1 MATVP
6 MSDMPRNLV
15 PESDLPTSTDTGFSP
30 VQMMFNAP
38 KSLYQNTIGG
48 LLEVVSNPLQTATSV
63 MDILAGGLYNATPET
78 VRSLINKFET
88 DPDAQMRAV
97 SIANAVGGDYA
108 KTYGTLQGF
117 KKALQDDP
125 FRVLGD
131 MSIVASG
138 GATAT
143 ARVPAVSRTLAK
155 TATLTNPM
163 TTLTKTASMA
173 APAVGNVTANVL
185 GLTTGVGP
193 ETIKTAFESGLRG
206 ATAFKENIR
215 GNVDKTEVLDQARQ
229 ALRNMRAAKSASY
242 ETGIATTRADTTA
255 LNFAPIDQA
264 FNDIQATLY
273 EGNRLKVGAEE
284 LKKINEVADVID
296 EWRNDPNSHTAIG
309 LDALKQRLD
318 AIYPDSPS
326 QSQAQ
331 RVISSTRKKVYQ
343 TIVDQSPDYAKTMA
357 DYEKAITLEKEIERA
372 LSLGKNSSADTAL
385 RKLTSLARNNVNANY
400 GYRLDLAKA
409 LEQQGNAD
417 LLPAIAGQ
425 SMSSTLPRG
434 LAPQIASAAAI
445 PSAIQSFAA
454 GITPTTLLAA
464 PFMSPRVVGEATYAA
479 GDVGRRMQQ
488 SALNRNIVSP
498 AMQNLQMM
506 SQKIP
511 LNDAQRRLIALGLAK
526 SGNLNQSLMSPQL
539 RDMAGQ

>member
-1 MATVP
+1 MAKVP
-6 MSDMPRNLV
+6 MADMPNAV
-15 PESDLPTSTDTGFSP
+15 PESDLPSAADTGFSP
-30 VQMMFNAP
+30 VQMMLNAP
-38 KSLYQNTIGG
+38 KSLYQNTVGG
-48 LLEVVSNPLQTATSV
+48 LIEAVSSPLQTATSV
-63 MDILAGGLYNATPET
+63 MDVLAGGLYNATPET
-78 VRSLINKFET
+78 VRALVNKFET
-88 DPDAQMRAV
+88 DPDAQKRAV
-97 SIANAVGGDYA
+97 SVANAVGGDYA
-108 KTYGTLQGF
+108 KTYGTVAGF

-131 MSIVASG
+131 MSLVASG

-143 ARVPAVSRTLAK
+143 ARLPAVSSTLAK

-163 TTLTKTASMA
+163 TALLKTTKMA
-173 APAVGNVTANVL
+173 APAAGAVTANVL

-193 ETIKTAFESGLRG
+193 ETIQTAFESGRRG

-229 ALRNMRAAKSASY
+229 ALQNMRAAKSASY
-242 ETGIATTRADTTA
+242 QSGIATTQADTTK
-255 LNFAPIDQA
+255 LNFAPIDKA

-273 EGNRLKVGAEE
+273 EGNRLKVGADE
-284 LKKINEVADVID
+284 LKKVNEVADVLE
-296 EWRNDPNSHTAIG
+296 EWRTDPNSHTAIG

-318 AIYPDSPS
+318 AIYPDSPA
-326 QSQAQ
+326 QRQAQ
-331 RVISSTRKKVYQ
+331 RVIQATRQKVYQ
-343 TIVDQSPDYAKTMA
+343 TIVDQSPEYAKTMS
-357 DYEKAITLEKEIERA
+357 DYERAINLEKEIERA

-425 SMSSTLPRG
+425 SMSATLPRG
-434 LAPQIASAAAI
+434 LAPQIAGAAAI

-464 PFMSPRVVGEATYAA
+464 PLMSPRIVGEAVYGA
-479 GDVGRRMQQ
+479 GDITRRMQQ
-488 SALNRNIVSP
+488 SALNRNVVSP
-498 AMQNLQMM
+498 AMQNLQML
-506 SQKIP
+506 SQQIP
-511 LNDAQRRLIALGLAK
+511 LNDAQRRLVALGLAK
-526 SGNLNQSLMSPQL
+526 SGNINQSIPPEL
-539 RDMAGQ
+539 RFPLD

>member
-1 MATVP
+1 MAKVP
-6 MSDMPRNLV
+6 MSDMPTIV
-15 PESDLPTSTDTGFSP
+15 PASDLPSTSDAAFSP

-48 LLEVVSNPLQTATSV
+48 LIEAVSNPFQTVTSV
-63 MDILAGGLYNATPET
+63 MDVLAGGLYNATPET
-78 VRSLINKFET
+78 LQNLINKFET
-88 DPDAQMRAV
+88 DPDAQKRAV
-97 SIANAVGGDYA
+97 SVANAVGGDYA
-108 KTYGTLQGF
+108 KTYGTVAGF

-131 MSIVASG
+131 MSLVASG

-143 ARVPAVSRTLAK
+143 ARLPAVSSTLAK

-163 TTLTKTASMA
+163 TALLKTTQMA
-173 APAVGNVTANVL
+173 APAAAAVTSNVL

-193 ETIKTAFESGLRG
+193 ETIQMAYESGRKG

-215 GNVDKTEVLDQARQ
+215 GLADKTEVLDQAKQ
-229 ALRNMRAAKSASY
+229 ALRNMRAAKSTSY
-242 ETGIATTRADTTA
+242 QTGIKSTRADTA
-255 LNFAPIDQA
+255 VLNFEPIDKA
-264 FNDIQATLY
+264 FNDIQSTLY
-273 EGNRLKVGAEE
+273 EGNRLKVGSDE
-284 LKKINEVADVID
+284 LKKVNEVAAVLD
-296 EWRNDPNSHTAIG
+296 EWRTDPSSHTAIG

-326 QSQAQ
+326 QRQAQ
-331 RVISSTRKKVYQ
+331 RVIQATRQKVYQ
-343 TIVDQSPDYAKTMA
+343 TIVDQSPEYAKTMS
-357 DYEKAITLEKEIERA
+357 DYERAITLEKEIERA
-372 LSLGKNSSADTAL
+372 LSLGKNSAADTAL

-434 LAPQIASAAAI
+434 LAPQIAGAAAI

-454 GITPTTLLAA
+454 GITPMSLLAA
-464 PFMSPRVVGEATYAA
+464 PFMSPRLVGEAAYGA
-479 GDVGRRMQQ
+479 GDITRRMSE

-498 AMQNLQMM
+498 AMQNLEMF
-506 SQKIP
+506 SQQIP

-526 SGNLNQSLMSPQL
+526 SGNINQSL
-539 RDMAGQ
+539 AGQ

>member
-1 MATVP
+1 MA
-6 MSDMPRNLV
+6 DMPNAV
-15 PESDLPTSTDTGFSP
+15 PESDIPVSGETGFSP

-48 LLEVVSNPLQTATSV
+48 LLEAVSNPLQTATGV

-78 VRSLINKFET
+78 LRDLINKFET
-88 DPDAQMRAV
+88 DPDAQKRAV
-97 SIANAVGGDYA
+97 SVANAVGGDYA
-108 KTYGTLQGF
+108 KTYGTVAGF

-131 MSIVASG
+131 MSIIASG

-143 ARVPAVSRTLAK
+143 ARLPAVSSTLAK

-163 TTLTKTASMA
+163 TTLIKGAQMA
-173 APAVGNVTANVL
+173 APTAGAVTANVL

-193 ETIKTAFESGLRG
+193 ETIQTAYESGRKG

-215 GNVDKTEVLDQARQ
+215 GLVDKTEVLDQAKQ
-229 ALRNMRAAKSASY
+229 ALQNMRVAKSANYQS
-242 ETGIATTRADTTA
+242 GIGVTRTDTTK

-273 EGNRLKVGAEE
+273 EGNRLKVGSDE
-284 LKKINEVADVID
+284 LKKINEVADVLE
-296 EWRNDPNSHTAIG
+296 EWRTDPNSHTAIG

-326 QSQAQ
+326 QRQAQ
-331 RVISSTRKKVYQ
+331 RVIQATRQKVYQ
-343 TIVDQSPDYAKTMA
+343 TIVDQSPEYAKTMA
-357 DYEKAITLEKEIERA
+357 DYERAITLEKEIERA
-372 LSLGKNSSADTAL
+372 LSLGKNAMADTAL

-464 PFMSPRVVGEATYAA
+464 PLMSPRIVGEAVYGA
-479 GDVGRRMQQ
+479 GDITRRMSE
-488 SALNRNIVSP
+488 SALNRNLLAPTI
-498 AMQNLQMM
+498 ANAQRL
-506 SQKIP
+506 SQQIP
-511 LNDAQRRLIALGLAK
+511 LNDAQRKLAALALAK
-526 SGNLNQSLMSPQL
+526 SGNQIPFILQGMS
-539 RDMAGQ
+539 GQ

>member
-1 MATVP
+1 MAKVP
-6 MSDMPRNLV
+6 MADMPNIV
-15 PESDLPTSTDTGFSP
+15 PKSDLPAYGEAGFSP
-30 VQMMFNAP
+30 IQMMFNAP

-48 LLEVVSNPLQTATSV
+48 LLEAVSNPLQTATGV

-78 VRSLINKFET
+78 LRDLINKFET
-88 DPDAQMRAV
+88 DPDAQRRAV
-97 SIANAVGGDYA
+97 SVANAVGGDYA
-108 KTYGTLQGF
+108 KTYGTVAGF

-131 MSIVASG
+131 MSIIASG

-143 ARVPAVSRTLAK
+143 ARLPAVSSTLAK

-163 TTLTKTASMA
+163 TTLIKGAQMA
-173 APAVGNVTANVL
+173 APTAGAVTANVL

-193 ETIKTAFESGLRG
+193 ETIQTAYESGRKG

-215 GNVDKTEVLDQARQ
+215 GLVDKTEVLDQAKQ
-229 ALRNMRAAKSASY
+229 ALQNMRVAKSANYQS
-242 ETGIATTRADTTA
+242 GIGVTRTDTTK

-273 EGNRLKVGAEE
+273 EGNRLKVGSDE
-284 LKKINEVADVID
+284 LKKINEVADVLE
-296 EWRNDPNSHTAIG
+296 EWRTDPNSHTAIG

-326 QSQAQ
+326 QRQAQ
-331 RVISSTRKKVYQ
+331 RVIQATRQKVYQ
-343 TIVDQSPDYAKTMA
+343 TIVDQSPEYAKTMA
-357 DYEKAITLEKEIERA
+357 DYERAITLEKEIERA
-372 LSLGKNSSADTAL
+372 LSLGKNAMADTAL

-400 GYRLDLAKA
+400 GYRFDLAKA

-464 PFMSPRVVGEATYAA
+464 PLMSPRIVGEAVYGA
-479 GDVGRRMQQ
+479 GDITRRMSE
-488 SALNRNIVSP
+488 SALNRNLLAPTI
-498 AMQNLQMM
+498 ANAQRL
-506 SQKIP
+506 SQQIP
-511 LNDAQRRLIALGLAK
+511 LNDAQRKLAALALAK
-526 SGNLNQSLMSPQL
+526 SGNQIPFILQGMS
-539 RDMAGQ
+539 GQ

>member
-1 MATVP
+1 MAKVP
-6 MSDMPRNLV
+6 MSDMPNSV
-15 PESDLPTSTDTGFSP
+15 PESDLPTSIDTGFSP

-48 LLEVVSNPLQTATSV
+48 LLQAVSSPLQTATGV

-78 VRSLINKFET
+78 VRGLINKFET
-88 DPDAQMRAV
+88 DPEAQKRAV
-97 SIANAVGGDYA
+97 SVANAVGGDYA
-108 KTYGTLQGF
+108 KTYGTVEGF
-117 KKALQDDP
+117 KKAMQDDP

-143 ARVPAVSRTLAK
+143 ARLPAVSSTLAR

-163 TTLTKTASMA
+163 TTLLKTAQV
-173 APAVGNVTANVL
+173 APKVAGAVTSNVL

-193 ETIKTAFESGLRG
+193 ETIQTAYESGRRG
-206 ATAFKENIR
+206 ATAFKENMR
-215 GNVDKTEVLDQARQ
+215 GLVDKTEVLDQAKQ
-229 ALRNMRAAKSASY
+229 ALQNMRADKSINY
-242 ETGIATTRADTTA
+242 QIGIGTTAADTTK
-255 LNFAPIDQA
+255 LNFKPIDQA

-273 EGNRLKVGAEE
+273 QGNRLKIGSDE
-284 LKKINEVADVID
+284 LKKVNEVADVID
-296 EWRNDPNSHTAIG
+296 EWRNDPSSHTAIG
-309 LDALKQRLD
+309 FDALKQRID

-326 QSQAQ
+326 QKNVQ
-331 RVISSTRKKVYQ
+331 RVVTSMRNAVKDV
-343 TIVDQSPDYAKTMA
+343 IVNQSPDYAKTMA
-357 DYEKAITLEKEIERA
+357 DYERAITLEKEIERA
-372 LSLGKNSSADTAL
+372 LSLGKNAAADTAL
-385 RKLTSLARNNVNANY
+385 RKLTSLSRNNVNANY

-445 PSAIQSFAA
+445 PSAIQSFAS

-464 PFMSPRVVGEATYAA
+464 PLMSPRIVGEATYGA
-479 GDVGRRMQQ
+479 GDIVRRMQQ
-488 SALNRNIVSP
+488 SALN
-498 AMQNLQMM
+498 QNVLAPTIANAQRL
-506 SQKIP
+506 SQQIP
-511 LNDAQRRLIALGLAK
+511 LNDAQRKLATLALAK
-526 SGNLNQSLMSPQL
+526 SGNQIPFILQGMSGP
-539 RDMAGQ
+539 

>member
-1 MATVP
+1 MAKVP
-6 MSDMPRNLV
+6 MADMPNAV
-15 PESDLPTSTDTGFSP
+15 PESDLPSAADTGFSP

-48 LLEVVSNPLQTATSV
+48 LIEAVSSPLQTATSV
-63 MDILAGGLYNATPET
+63 MDVLAGGLYNATPET
-78 VRSLINKFET
+78 VRALINKFET
-88 DPDAQMRAV
+88 DPDAQKRAV
-97 SIANAVGGDYA
+97 SVANAVGGDYA
-108 KTYGTLQGF
+108 KTYGTVAGF

-131 MSIVASG
+131 MSLVASG

-143 ARVPAVSRTLAK
+143 ARLPAVSSTLAK

-163 TTLTKTASMA
+163 TTLMKATKMA
-173 APAVGNVTANVL
+173 APAAGAVTANVL

-193 ETIKTAFESGLRG
+193 ETIQTAFESGRRG

-229 ALRNMRAAKSASY
+229 ALQNMRAAKSANYQS
-242 ETGIATTRADTTA
+242 GIATTQADTTK
-255 LNFAPIDQA
+255 LNFAPIDKA

-273 EGNRLKVGAEE
+273 EGNRLKVGTDE
-284 LKKINEVADVID
+284 LKKVNEVADVLE
-296 EWRNDPNSHTAIG
+296 EWRTDPNSHTAIG

-318 AIYPDSPS
+318 AIYPDSPA
-326 QSQAQ
+326 QRQAQ
-331 RVISSTRKKVYQ
+331 RVIQATRQKVYQ
-343 TIVDQSPDYAKTMA
+343 TIVDQSPEYAKTMS
-357 DYEKAITLEKEIERA
+357 DYERAINLEKEIERA

-425 SMSSTLPRG
+425 SMSATLPRG
-434 LAPQIASAAAI
+434 LAPQIAGAAAI

-464 PFMSPRVVGEATYAA
+464 PLMSPRIVGEAVYGA
-479 GDVGRRMQQ
+479 GDITRRMQQ
-488 SALNRNIVSP
+488 SALNRNVVSP
-498 AMQNLQMM
+498 AMQNLQML
-506 SQKIP
+506 SQQIP
-511 LNDAQRRLIALGLAK
+511 LNDAQRRLVALGLAK
-526 SGNLNQSLMSPQL
+526 SGNINQTIPPEL
-539 RDMAGQ
+539 RFPLD